1 MRRFSRSNSIHNNQ
15 APQSPPTSY
24 TPPLSHAPMLPNG
37 TGSSH
42 HDSRPVSANT
52 ASSFDFAN
60 RPPVQYHMNTL
71 PSNVVGNLSRTDQIV
86 LRHFWESKY
95 AENKARDLHF
105 VRTHCSLTS
114 TVRPRLTEMQSSN
127 FRISHNTPATR
138 ISFHIAKS
146 ITWSRRRRERRYL
159 AWVVPTVST
168 SGKSSVRARPV
179 NGRFHTALH
188 GYSISTVSIPFNFP
202 SALLIDFT
210 SSFELFSGSQL
221 HIDMDDA
228 WHNISHHRVSF
239 KSYEKMLKDPAS
251 DAAFKSWPKPL
262 TIEFLEEQY
271 QRWMLDL
278 TAFCWD
284 TEEVTELGSAA
295 GGGSVHGDMKGEML

>member
-105 VRTHCSLTS
+105 LKFPYFPQYPGHQDLIPYCEIYHLVKTS
-114 TVRPRLTEMQSSN
+114 PG
-127 FRISHNTPATR
+127 
-138 ISFHIAKS
+138 AKILGLGS
-146 ITWSRRRRERRYL
+146 
-159 AWVVPTVST
+159 A
-168 SGKSSVRARPV
+168 
-179 NGRFHTALH
+179 NGVYI
-188 GYSISTVSIPFNFP
+188 G
-202 SALLIDFT
+202 
-210 SSFELFSGSQL
+210 FELFSGSQL